1 MLALTIV
8 LEAGQLSRSCSTLCR
23 DLVKFPIPSG
33 RDRGHPGVRY
43 PVPYPSQMK
52 SKSREN
58 IVTRARCRFM
68 LMLLLSAF
76 FCLPAFA
83 AAAGFTGTYDF
94 STWTKT
100 STFGDAVVSSVDV
113 TQQTLTI
120 LEPNNSAGGE
130 APQEYDVSHV
140 VPASGTVSFDWS
152 FDSTI
157 DPCCSGFNFYVNGV
171 LHNLIG
177 GNFTSPSNFPAT
189 TGSGSFSIAVNA
201 GDTITFGGFS
211 EDGCCGASTNV
222 ITNFSAPTAAAIAV
236 PTLSEWGMIMLSC
249 LLALGAAFS
258 LRRRRQ

>member
-1 MLALTIV
+1 
-8 LEAGQLSRSCSTLCR
+8 
-23 DLVKFPIPSG
+23 
-33 RDRGHPGVRY
+33 
-43 PVPYPSQMK
+43 
-52 SKSREN
+52 
-58 IVTRARCRFM
+58 M

-83 AAAGFTGTYDF
+83 ATAGFTGIYDF

-100 STFGDAVVSSVDV
+100 STFGDPVVSSVDV

-120 LEPNNSAGGE
+120 LEPNNSAGGG

-140 VPASGTVSFDWS
+140 VPASGTVSFSWS
-152 FDSTI
+152 FDATI

-201 GDTITFGGFS
+201 GDTITFGAFS

-222 ITNFSAPTAAAIAV
+222 VTNFSAPTAAAAV
-236 PTLSEWGMIMLSC
+236 IPTLSQWGMIMLSC
-249 LLALGAAFS
+249 LLVLGGVFS